1 MSVSKKEPINDI
13 DMSQHG
19 ISKNRLATTGVGPC
33 IGFIAFLNNGEDIF
47 IEHLSDVS
55 RPMIMNLNSVR
66 EYFEDISEHI
76 DDAFSHG
83 NITGIIILGGYGNN
97 IQYNAMK
104 DAGLNKKTNVCTTME
119 KINHYQQLFTNVI
132 CNDVCF
138 NLGCGSDSMAV
149 ITGESYLDLIVD
161 THMGDGERLVV
172 VVQRVLKVAKSN
184 ATSNILIGV
193 LAVGIK
199 TNNRWFAID
208 PSSTKYHKSI
218 LK

>member
-83 NITGIIILGGYGNN
+83 NITYVN
-97 IQYNAMK
+97 
-104 DAGLNKKTNVCTTME
+104 
-119 KINHYQQLFTNVI
+119 
-132 CNDVCF
+132 
-138 NLGCGSDSMAV
+138 
-149 ITGESYLDLIVD
+149 
-161 THMGDGERLVV
+161 
-172 VVQRVLKVAKSN
+172 
-184 ATSNILIGV
+184 
-193 LAVGIK
+193 
-199 TNNRWFAID
+199 
-208 PSSTKYHKSI
+208 STRR
-218 LK
+218 